1 MKNFISINIS
11 YLVNKTRLSK
21 DEFGEMFN
29 LGKGSI
35 GNYIL
40 EKAIP
45 KLETIQK
52 ICSHFEISIDD
63 FVNKDISNLPKKP
76 LNEKEQEK
84 RNEYIERNY
93 NLLKEQTQLQEEVI
107 KMLREKLEFTEEKLK
122 QCEQDKN
129 ISKVIK

>member
-84 RNEYIERNY
+84 RYEYIERNY

>member
-63 FVNKDISNLPKKP
+63 FVNKDISNLPKKS
-76 LNEKEQEK
+76 LNEEEQEK

-93 NLLKEQTQLQEEVI
+93 RLLKEQSDLQEEIIV
-107 KMLREKLEFTEEKLK
+107 MLKDKLQFTEEKLK